1 MVVYTSWDR
10 TDASPKRAAETDAEF
25 FGRIAGPFWD
35 QVRDVIN
42 EWWSHLPDHAQPG
55 VRSRLLDRNS
65 DTNVFSALWELY
77 LHEMLLGSG
86 CTVEIEPGI
95 GTRRKNPDFLVTH
108 DGQQFVVEAIWTAQ
122 RLSDS
127 ASNPLP
133 PQLADAIDRV
143 PSPNF
148 FVSYELNRAGSA
160 TPPQK
165 RLKAELTRWLASLDP
180 DQVIA
185 GYERKVPLPKH
196 TWQDG
201 DWSITFQAFPRDPSA
216 RGGPTSRTI
225 GIHPVSDGLDDQPRR
240 VLDAVRK
247 KGGKY
252 GDLALPF
259 IVAVGH
265 AAVFPEDEDTETAL
279 YGTSVEYAHAGAPA
293 FGRKRDGYWTATSAH
308 GHGRV
313 SGVLTVHNPAPWTW
327 TKNTPV
333 LWQSPD
339 PSSLPAPILPTWA
352 AAQLVDVQVARQPA
366 ASPAHAVLGLP
377 KVWPVGEAFP
387 RSSPSNAGG
396 SAASFSSSEGAS

>member
-1 MVVYTSWDR
+1 MAVYTSWDR

-25 FGRIAGPFWD
+25 FERIAGPFWD

-42 EWWSHLPDHAQPG
+42 EWWSHLPDHAQSG

-86 CTVEIEPGI
+86 CTVEVEPGI
-95 GTRRKNPDFLVTH
+95 GTRGKNPDFLVTC
-108 DGQQFVVEAIWTAQ
+108 DDEQFVVEAIWTAQ
-122 RLSDS
+122 RLGDT

-148 FVSYELNRAGSA
+148 FVSYELGRAGLA
-160 TPPQK
+160 TPSQK
-165 RLKAELTRWLASLDP
+165 RLKAELARWLASLDP

-185 GYERKVPLPKH
+185 EYQHKVPLPKH
-196 TWQDG
+196 TWHEAGWSLTFVAIPRSPGTRG
-201 DWSITFQAFPRDPSA
+201 D
-216 RGGPTSRTI
+216 PTSRTI
-225 GIHPVSDGLDDQPRR
+225 GIHPMSDGLDDQPDR
-240 VLDAVRK
+240 VLDAVKR

-265 AAVFPEDEDTETAL
+265 AAFFPEDEDTETAL
-279 YGTSVEYAHAGAPA
+279 YGTSVEYAHAGTPT
-293 FGRKRDGYWTATSAH
+293 FGRKPDGYWTATYAH
-308 GHGRV
+308 AHGRV

-327 TKNTPV
+327 TKHTPV

-339 PSSLPAPILPTWA
+339 PSSLPAPVLPIWA
-352 AAQLVDVQVARQPA
+352 TAQLVDVQVKRQPA
-366 ASPAHAVLGLP
+366 ACSVHTVFGLP
-377 KVWPVGEAFP
+377 ELWPVGEPFP
-387 RSSPSNAGG
+387 RRHQSNAG
-396 SAASFSSSEGAS
+396 